1 MTMKTQSPDTSL
13 DAEAALIE
21 LIRKASISKRFNL
34 VRSMTQHTIWANMH
48 CWRES
53 HPKVSEQDAAIHF
66 VSFNYGSMPA
76 EQLQT
81 VLQKREQ
88 QWHGEPADLVTV
100 MNPAIAALE
109 QLAIPYYLAG
119 SVASSLHGMQQVAQD
134 VDLVAD
140 LHDQQLDPLISL
152 LQRAYVVDE
161 HIAHE
166 ALVQRTS
173 FPAIHLASLM
183 KVDVILPKPR
193 PFDEQMRQLLVR
205 YALDEAF
212 PPYPIASAYEMIVF
226 KLDRYYR
233 DEQSRTDGM
242 VDDAEWN
249 DILGMLKVQGPNL
262 DLTVL
267 EHWAKTLN
275 MTDAFVRALADA
287 GLWDQ

>member
-13 DAEAALIE
+13 DAEAVLIE
-21 LIRKASISKRFNL
+21 LIRKASIGKRFNL
-34 VRSMTQHTIWANMH
+34 VRSMTKQTIWANMH

-53 HPKVSEQDAAIHF
+53 HPKANEQDAAIHF
-66 VSFNYGSMPA
+66 VSFNYGSA
-76 EQLQT
+76 LAAQLQT
-81 VLQKREQ
+81 VLELREQ
-88 QWHGEPADLVTV
+88 QWHEEPADLVTV
-100 MNPAIAALE
+100 MNPAIAVLE

-140 LHDQQLDPLISL
+140 LHDQHLDTLIPL

-161 HIAHE
+161 QMIHE
-166 ALVQRTS
+166 AMVQRTS
-173 FPAIHLASLM
+173 FAAIHLASLM
-183 KVDVILPKPR
+183 RVDVILPKPR

-205 YALDEAF
+205 DTLDEAS
-212 PPYPIASAYEMIVF
+212 PPYPLASAYEMIVF

-249 DILGMLKVQGPNL
+249 DILGMLKVRGPNL

-267 EHWAKTLN
+267 ERWAKTLN
-275 MTDAFVRALADA
+275 MTDAFVRALVDA
-287 GLWDQ
+287 GLRGQ